1 MGRVETSVETY
12 RNYIQLLTQKAKR
25 SMRGQSLSQGE
36 SPSQVEAQTVF
47 DTERD
52 HYQLVYVAWKRN
64 GLRDYGCLLHLDT
77 KDGKIWIQ
85 YDGTEGGIAYQLV
98 ELGVPHQDIVLGY
111 QPEEVRPH
119 TEFAVS

>member
-1 MGRVETSVETY
+1 MDRVKTKVETY
-12 RNYIQLLTQKAKR
+12 RQYIRQLLTARAER
-25 SMRGQSLSQGE
+25 SQQ

-52 HYQLVYVAWKRN
+52 HYQLVYVGWKSN
-64 GLRDYGCLLHLDT
+64 GLRDFGCLLHLDI

-85 YDGTEGGIAYQLV
+85 YDGTEGGIAYKLV
-98 ELGVPHQDIVLGY
+98 ELGVPKQDIVLGY
-111 QPEEVRPH
+111 QPERVRPH